1 METSSSLYIIYAII
15 KNKQDFKKTG
25 SLYKNKNYLD
35 KKKFFQK
42 IFFVIEKMDV
52 QIEKKMPLNMDE
64 IYITEIYKKLRSHPN
79 RKRINNYIY
88 KKFWV

>member
-15 KNKQDFKKTG
+15 KYKQGFKKTG
-25 SLYKNKNYLD
+25 SLYKSENYLE
-35 KKKFFQK
+35 KKNFFYK
-42 IFFVIEKMDV
+42 IFFAIEKMDV
-52 QIEKKMPLNMDE
+52 QIEKKMPLNMDK
-64 IYITEIYKKLRSHPN
+64 IYITDIYKKLRSHPN